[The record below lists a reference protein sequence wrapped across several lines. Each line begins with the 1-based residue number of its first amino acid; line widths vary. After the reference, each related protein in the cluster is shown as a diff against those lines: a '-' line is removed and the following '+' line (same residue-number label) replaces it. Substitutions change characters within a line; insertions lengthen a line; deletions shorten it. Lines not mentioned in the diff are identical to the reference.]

1 MTSEK
6 FNSIMKEAQKHE
18 LFICEAQLSSNRD
31 GIMVASLQ
39 VLFQDVE
46 KYKTVMKIMKE
57 SGLEPEQFFYE
68 AAMDWK
74 RIDKECA

>member
-1 MTSEK
+1 MT
-6 FNSIMKEAQKHE
+6 A
-18 LFICEAQLSSNRD
+18 A
-31 GIMVASLQ
+31 LQ

-57 SGLEPEQFFYE
+57 SGLEPEQFLYE
-68 AAMDWK
+68 AAVDWK